1 MKVTPAIPVIGGL
14 FFIFII
20 GSLCQTSLIDPGI
33 IPRATLAEAL
43 DTDRLHQQENQNQD
57 ANNQNSYVS
66 YTPPR
71 FLEVEV
77 KGRTFKLTYCQTCQM
92 FRPPRSSHCSRC
104 NNCVERF
111 DHHCP
116 MVGNCI
122 GKRNYR
128 YFYMFITSTA
138 TMCLFVLGCNIAV
151 IVLKANETNV
161 GDAFKTSV
169 GSVIEG
175 IVCIAS
181 LASVGGLS
189 CYHSYLVAN
198 EMTTNEDIKGTYS
211 DKRYKNSK
219 NPYSHGNCV
228 YNCCYVLCSPRHPS
242 LLDRRG
248 YVETVD
254 EHAQQGYTNSTVQDV
269 WMYTWVKVF
278 RITPEFRI
286 LRLTFHRKSASK
298 CWILQVIIAFLI

>member
-1 MKVTPAIPVIGGL
+1 
-14 FFIFII
+14 
-20 GSLCQTSLIDPGI
+20 
-33 IPRATLAEAL
+33 
-43 DTDRLHQQENQNQD
+43 
-57 ANNQNSYVS
+57 
-66 YTPPR
+66 
-71 FLEVEV
+71 
-77 KGRTFKLTYCQTCQM
+77 
-92 FRPPRSSHCSRC
+92 
-104 NNCVERF
+104 
-111 DHHCP
+111 
-116 MVGNCI
+116 
-122 GKRNYR
+122 
-128 YFYMFITSTA
+128 MFITSTA

-254 EHAQQGYTNSTVQDV
+254 EQAQQGYTNSTVQDV
-269 WMYTWVKVF
+269 
-278 RITPEFRI
+278 
-286 LRLTFHRKSASK
+286 
-298 CWILQVIIAFLI
+298 